1 MSQPQDLDAILATLA
16 QLSQPGGHQPL
27 QPLYPTPH
35 SNGNGINVANGSA
48 PYSFPGLPSSHTQ
61 SRSLIESSA
70 PDLPP
75 HDPRLRGRP
84 QSRSVTPSTAP
95 VSVIDPATI
104 TVWQDGLRCVT
115 KIAAQNK
122 AFELSIKKMMQ
133 DQRAHEMRWYSERQ
147 ALKTSQS
154 SRASSASQAMSILQ
168 SLNGNAETES
178 GPDHAD
184 PDLEASKMDELQTFD
199 RKVHAA
205 QQTMETA
212 MTTELKGLGVPFF
225 GTNEDL
231 IITAT
236 DQEAQHQSSASR
248 PKWST
253 PVTDHE
259 SASTEEDGR
268 PSRGSVA
275 RLTPRHCAHIKHT
288 RTGRSVRVDRASS
301 SPLTCLNESNRS
313 PRGP

>member
-1 MSQPQDLDAILATLA
+1 MIL
-16 QLSQPGGHQPL
+16 
-27 QPLYPTPH
+27 
-35 SNGNGINVANGSA
+35 V
-48 PYSFPGLPSSHTQ
+48 
-61 SRSLIESSA
+61 
-70 PDLPP
+70 
-75 HDPRLRGRP
+75 
-84 QSRSVTPSTAP
+84 
-95 VSVIDPATI
+95 
-104 TVWQDGLRCVT
+104 
-115 KIAAQNK
+115 
-122 AFELSIKKMMQ
+122 FEVMMQ

-184 PDLEASKMDELQTFD
+184 LDVEASKMDELQTFD

-225 GTNEDL
+225 GTNENL

-259 SASTEEDGR
+259 LLLLRRKMVGHLEDLYR
-268 PSRGSVA
+268 
-275 RLTPRHCAHIKHT
+275 
-288 RTGRSVRVDRASS
+288 D
-301 SPLTCLNESNRS
+301 
-313 PRGP
+313 

>member
-16 QLSQPGGHQPL
+16 QLSQPGGGQPL
-27 QPLYPTPH
+27 RPLYPTPH
-35 SNGNGINVANGSA
+35 TNGNDIDVARDSD
-48 PYSFPGLPSSHTQ
+48 PYSSPGPSSSTTQ
-61 SRSLIESSA
+61 PRSLAESSA
-70 PDLPP
+70 PNLHP

-84 QSRSVTPSTAP
+84 QSRSATPTTSP
-95 VSVIDPATI
+95 VSVIDPAKI

-147 ALKTSQS
+147 ALKTTQS

-184 PDLEASKMDELQTFD
+184 VDVEANKANELATFD

-205 QQTMETA
+205 QQTMEAA

-231 IITAT
+231 VITAT
-236 DQEAQHQSSASR
+236 DQEVQHQLSASR

-259 SASTEEDGR
+259 LLLLRRKMVGHLEDLYR
-268 PSRGSVA
+268 
-275 RLTPRHCAHIKHT
+275 
-288 RTGRSVRVDRASS
+288 D
-301 SPLTCLNESNRS
+301 
-313 PRGP
+313 